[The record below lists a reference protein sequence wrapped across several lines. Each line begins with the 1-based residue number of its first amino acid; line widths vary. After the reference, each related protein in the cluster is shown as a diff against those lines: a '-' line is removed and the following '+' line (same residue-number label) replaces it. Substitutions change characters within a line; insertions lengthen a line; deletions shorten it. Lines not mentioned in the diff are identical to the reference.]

1 MIAHKHITKI
11 IAAVMALAVAVCL
24 CAVIFSDQ
32 ITAAITDDGVSMEYE
47 TKLFDTDSI
56 ISVNIIMDED
66 SWSDMLANAA
76 KEEYYQCDVEINGTT
91 FYRVGIR
98 PKGNTSLSS
107 IVNDPT
113 TDRYS
118 FKLEF
123 DHYVDGQTCFG
134 LDKLILNNNYADATN
149 MKEALIY
156 DMFKFLG
163 ADASLYNY
171 ASISVNGEYWGVY
184 LALEAVEDSFML
196 RNYGVQDGE
205 LYKPEGMG
213 GGGDNGGGP
222 GGSMN
227 GGGADL
233 NYSDDDLDSYST
245 IWDGEITSTND
256 ADHQRVVTALK
267 NISEG
272 TDLEKYMDIDNLLRY
287 MAVHV
292 FSVNDDSLSGNMA
305 HNYYLYESKGML
317 NLLPWDY
324 NLALG
329 SMGGGGMGGN
339 GATSAVNDPIDN
351 AFSATDFFDTLMDNE
366 TYHSQ
371 YYAYLQQLVSEY
383 VEGGGFDTFYERVRS
398 QIDELVATDPT
409 AFYTSDEY
417 QTAADTLYQFVKL
430 RGESIQGQLDGT
442 IPSTESEQRSS
453 DALIDASSINLSA
466 MGSMGGGNEGG
477 PGGGPGGDFGGM
489 PGESNSQE
497 ATAQE
502 TPSEPAGSETTAV
515 ETTVSETKATE
526 TTTSETVTSEVTAS
540 GDIGSKQPSDG
551 FTNNMA
557 QGMELQGDTSQN
569 IQLTANDSQ
578 SIKSDSDNSQDT
590 ESSDNSSQS
599 TKLISNDSKST
610 ALTGSE
616 VQSTATHDNDVQN
629 EKVTDDNKAQ
639 TDVSVTDNT
648 NQDDKSVANST
659 DHADELTTDNE
670 VKTEETTTGSE
681 TADTQAT
688 ETESQDGNSPGGPG
702 GSQPGQSDGES
713 ADDQM
718 QGGPGQFGGD
728 MQGGFGM
735 PGSDSST
742 SQTVSTETLILYGV
756 SILVIIAALIFAL
769 LYKRKPRRK

>member
-11 IAAVMALAVAVCL
+11 IAAVMAVAVAACL
-24 CAVIFSDQ
+24 CAVIFSDR
-32 ITAAITDDGVSMEYE
+32 ITAAITDNGVSMEYE

-66 SWSDMLANAA
+66 SWNDMLANAA
-76 KEEYYQCDVEINGTT
+76 EEEYYQCDVEINGTT

-305 HNYYLYESKGML
+305 HNYYLYESNGML
-317 NLLPWDY
+317 NLIPWDY

-417 QTAADTLYQFVKL
+417 QTAVDTLYQFVKL

-453 DALIDASSINLSA
+453 DALIDASSINLNS

-477 PGGGPGGDFGGM
+477 GPGGGPGGGGPGGDFGGM

-497 ATAQE
+497 ADAQE
-502 TPSEPAGSETTAV
+502 TPGEASASETTTA
-515 ETTVSETKATE
+515 ETTASEAIVSETTTAKNSTAKAA
-526 TTTSETVTSEVTAS
+526 VS
-540 GDIGSKQPSDG
+540 GDIGSKQPNAE
-551 FTNNMA
+551 FTNDTA
-557 QGMELQGDTSQN
+557 QDTEVPGDNSQN
-569 IQLTANDSQ
+569 AGSPGSDSQ
-578 SIKSDSDNSQDT
+578 ST
-590 ESSDNSSQS
+590 R
-599 TKLISNDSKST
+599 LISNDSKNTELSS
-610 ALTGSE
+610 SE
-616 VQSTATHDNDVQN
+616 AQTTVPHENDVQT
-629 EKVTDDNKAQ
+629 EKVTTDNKAQ
-639 TDVSVTDNT
+639 S
-648 NQDDKSVANST
+648 
-659 DHADELTTDNE
+659 DELTIGSD
-670 VKTEETTTGSE
+670 VKTEETTTDSE
-681 TADTQAT
+681 TQDTQST
-688 ETESQDGNSPGGPG
+688 ETESQDGDSPGGPG

-713 ADDQM
+713 ADGQM
-718 QGGPGQFGGD
+718 QGGPGQLGGD

-735 PGSDSST
+735 PGSDNNT
-742 SQTVSTETLILYGV
+742 SQTVSTETLILYGA

-769 LYKRKPRRK
+769 LYKRRPRRK